1 VRCGEDTLQDRG
13 WDLATGEVPHV
24 PTLGDDAVD
33 HLEVAGRVGVLAH
46 PATLATAPGAVGD
59 RPTWEHRDVGRER
72 VLEDAKRRGL
82 DVELVERPQARSLEE
97 AASLAGVEPADL
109 VKTLV
114 VQHGDAFV
122 LVLVP
127 GDRQIAWPRLR
138 SVLGVNRARLPD
150 ADVALEVTGY
160 ERGTI
165 TPLGTTR
172 PLPLV
177 ADASILG
184 RRIGLGAGE
193 HGWGAWVDADA
204 LVSAFDATVADVTS
218 G

>member
-1 VRCGEDTLQDRG
+1 M
-13 WDLATGEVPHV
+13 
-24 PTLGDDAVD
+24 
-33 HLEVAGRVGVLAH
+33 
-46 PATLATAPGAVGD
+46 
-59 RPTWEHRDVGRER
+59 
-72 VLEDAKRRGL
+72 LEDARRRGL
-82 DVELVERPQARSLEE
+82 DVELAERPPARSLEE

-114 VQHGDAFV
+114 VQHGDATV

-138 SVLGVNRARLPD
+138 AVLGVNRARLPD
-150 ADVALEVTGY
+150 ADVALAVTGY

-165 TPLGTTR
+165 TPLGTLR
-172 PLPLV
+172 PLPVV

-193 HGWGAWVDADA
+193 HGWGLWVDADA
-204 LVSAFDATVADVTS
+204 LVASFDATVADVTTP
-218 G
+218 